1 MARQSNG
8 VSAISRVVLVLDT
21 FSFETPFLSLS
32 EISERAG
39 IPMSSAHRIVT
50 ELVEHGLLE
59 RMPDRSYRVG
69 NRLWEMGSRTPGAL
83 GLREIALPYLHA
95 IQSRVRQH
103 TQLLVRSGL
112 DVLVIER
119 LSARDAVVNASIVG
133 GRIPI
138 QHSSSGIVLLANA
151 DDDLIDKVV
160 ERGLSPIT
168 DTSLRTP
175 QQLRDAVDRARRDG
189 YAVSEGWIFAES
201 RGIAVPVRGSQDVVV
216 GTISVVVPNDGSP
229 VDDLVRLLRLAA
241 EGVSDALLRSYLPP
255 GHPHA
260 RPGGIYR
267 QLVSS
272 SERSMAYFEQQL
284 EEHGVA
290 VHDGHLDPDAKT
302 DARGEP
308 QVR

>member
-39 IPMSSAHRIVT
+39 IPMSSAHRIVS
-50 ELVEHGLLE
+50 ELVEHGLIE

-138 QHSSSGIVLLANA
+138 QHSSSGIVLLAHADTERA
-151 DDDLIDKVV
+151 DDDLVARVI

-168 DTSLRTP
+168 ETSLRTAD
-175 QQLRDAVDRARRDG
+175 QLRVAVDRARHDG
-189 YAVSEGWIFAES
+189 YAVSAGWIFEES
-201 RGIAVPVRGSQDVVV
+201 RGIAVPIRGSQGVVV
-216 GTISVVVPNDGSP
+216 GTVSVVIPNDDSP

-241 EGVSDALLRSYLPP
+241 DGISDALLRSYLPP
-255 GHPHA
+255 GHPQA

-272 SERSMAYFEQQL
+272 SERSMAYFEHLL
-284 EEHGVA
+284 EEHGDA
-290 VHDGHLDPDAKT
+290 VHDGHLAADANLS
-302 DARGEP
+302 
-308 QVR
+308 

>member
-8 VSAISRVVLVLDT
+8 VSAISRVVLILDT

-95 IQSRVRQH
+95 VQSRVRQH

-138 QHSSSGIVLLANA
+138 QHSSSGIVLLAAA
-151 DDDLIDKVV
+151 DDDVLDKVV
-160 ERGLSPIT
+160 ERGLAPIT
-168 DTSLRTP
+168 DTSLRTAD
-175 QQLRDAVDRARRDG
+175 QLRDAVARARRDG
-189 YAVSEGWIFAES
+189 YAVSTGWIFDES

-216 GTISVVVPNDGSP
+216 GTLSVVIPNDETP
-229 VDDLVRLLRLAA
+229 VDDIVRLLRVAA

-272 SERSMAYFEQQL
+272 SERSMEYFERLL
-284 EEHGVA
+284 EEHGAA
-290 VHDGHLDPDAKT
+290 VHDGHVAPAAPET
-302 DARGEP
+302 AHAT
-308 QVR
+308 